1 MIKLKLPGRNPTAHY
16 GRRYLPGVGWNFHN
30 GVDFGFAP
38 GESVPSMGAGKVIE
52 SGKHRVYGW
61 YVKIDHGEGFHTTYH
76 SLKAKGRPVGMQTAM
91 GETIGYAGMSAMG
104 STGPHSHQELHIN
117 GQIVDPEKYLKGGVE
132 VSLGKPEADNTG
144 RPTQRAI
151 VLAAIARDLRD
162 PLNPSKPL
170 PNDKLYTAPVQ
181 RAVRAY
187 KKSLGLPFTYEVDP
201 ATWKKLKVVE
211 DSKTGVQTL
220 RGTQALLNMP
230 VTGKN
235 KYADALDIR
244 TRKEWG
250 WDFSRAKPSELLAV
264 QKKINAGK
272 I

>member
-1 MIKLKLPGRNPTAHY
+1 MIKLKLTKQPITKKFGNRW
-16 GRRYLPGVGWNFHN
+16 LPIIGINHHN
-30 GVDFGFAP
+30 GVDFSFAQNMP
-38 GESVPSMGAGKVIE
+38 VSSMGAGVVTE
-52 SGKHRVYGW
+52 SGYHRTYGW
-61 YVKIDHGEGFHTTYH
+61 YVKIDHGEGFSTKYH
-76 SLKAKGRPVGMQTAM
+76 SLSAKGRPVGMQTAM
-91 GETIGYAGMSAMG
+91 GETIGYAGMSAAA

-117 GQIVDPEKYLKGGVE
+117 GKIVDPLKYLKQGVE
-132 VSLGKPEADNTG
+132 VSLGKPEPDNTG

-162 PLNPSKPL
+162 PLNKNRQL
-170 PNDKLYTAPVQ
+170 PNDALYTAPVQ
-181 RAVRAY
+181 RAVQAY
-187 KKSLGLPFTYEVDP
+187 KKSLGLPNTAEVDP
-201 ATWKKLKVVE
+201 ATWAKLKVVE